1 MPTGASLRSEIIEDL
16 KKYDVT
22 NDLQI
27 DLELI
32 DDKIVEANLSVLQ
45 KFYNSKMSL
54 EGFYMIVPSVS
65 VVCQRDTCTIGG
77 FTFADRTIY
86 YKAILPALVKFIG
99 DSNISYFGL
108 FGFEEDI
115 SRLELPDFVA
125 RKHSRWSGG
134 KAIYALIGDTA
145 VLKNIPEGFS
155 AATLVCIP
163 EDPRAIPGFDWETSN
178 FPTASP
184 EAIKVIVK
192 NSITQ
197 TPLVPDL
204 VGGSQTAAGGNQQPK
219 QPKQQQEEE

>member
-1 MPTGASLRSEIIEDL
+1 M
-16 KKYDVT
+16 V
-22 NDLQI
+22 
-27 DLELI
+27 
-32 DDKIVEANLSVLQ
+32 
-45 KFYNSKMSL
+45 
-54 EGFYMIVPSVS
+54 VPGVD

-86 YKAILPALVKFIG
+86 YKATLPALVKFIG
-99 DSNISYFGL
+99 DSNINYFGL
-108 FGFEEDI
+108 LGFEEDI

-125 RKHSRWSGG
+125 RKHSRFSGG

-145 VLKNIPEGFS
+145 ILKNIPEGFS
-155 AATLVCIP
+155 VATLVCIP
-163 EDPRAIPGFDWETSN
+163 EDPRDVPGFDWETSN

-204 VGGSQTAAGGNQQPK
+204 VGGSQTSAGGTA
-219 QPKQQQEEE
+219 QPKQQKPQQEEE